1 MIRNIL
7 TVDVEEWF
15 ATENLKGKIDFKQ
28 WSSLPSRVEKSTEKI
43 LELFNR
49 HGVQAT
55 FFILGWI
62 AKKYPR
68 LINSIATLGHEIACH
83 SFYHNRIDFLNEK
96 DFRKDTQM
104 AVRAIEDACGITP
117 VGYRAPSW
125 SINSKIPW
133 AFEVLVQQGF
143 LYDSS
148 LYPIKHDIYGEP
160 HGLKEISRMKLES
173 GNYIYEIPASTISI
187 LGKNLPVGGGG
198 YLRLSPLWFTEMM
211 IKKLNRIGRPV
222 VIYVHP
228 WELDKDQPRIIKL
241 SAFQKYRQYG
251 SIPIL
256 TRKLNILL
264 NKFDFCTAG
273 EYIKELERRPI
284 GFDRQ

>member
-7 TVDVEEWF
+7 TVDIEDWF
-15 ATENLKGKIDFKQ
+15 ATENLKGEIDFKQ
-28 WSSLPSRVEKSTEKI
+28 WNSLPSRVEKSTEKI
-43 LELFNR
+43 LELFSR
-49 HGVQAT
+49 HDIQAT

-62 AKKYPR
+62 AKKYPL
-68 LINSIATLGHEIACH
+68 LINSIAALGHEIACH
-83 SFYHNRIDFLNEK
+83 SFHHNRIDLLNEK

-125 SINSKIPW
+125 SINSNIPW
-133 AFEVLVQQGF
+133 AFEVLAQLGF

-160 HGLKEISRMKLES
+160 HGLKVISRMKLES
-173 GNYIYEIPASTISI
+173 GNYLYEIPASTIRI
-187 LGKNLPVGGGG
+187 LGKNFPVGGGG

-211 IKKLNRIGRPV
+211 IKKLNRINRPV
-222 VIYVHP
+222 VIYIHP
-228 WELDKDQPRIIKL
+228 WELDEDQPRIIKL

-251 SIPIL
+251 SIPLL
-256 TRKLNILL
+256 TRKLDILL
-264 NKFDFCTAG
+264 KKFAFCTAG
-273 EYIKELERRPI
+273 AYINQLRRRPI
-284 GFDRQ
+284 GFDR